1 MASNNTRFLI
11 IPEIELDGDHIV
23 SVTNSSDEREE
34 AGPITEQ
41 PGAPPT
47 GGPPG
52 SELMPG
58 GDIKLTLSGV
68 PEGPHRANTV
78 RVTLPATIDEGRFGW
93 LRDGDS
99 ALQMRQSMRVLGRL
113 PAIVDYNDL
122 SGSYPYSVRPRAL
135 ALNNG
140 NLLCAWMTSDN
151 APSNPSMGFAIKM
164 ATASA
169 DYTWSAITSP
179 SPLGRHSPISLQI
192 GGFGMDQYPDTD
204 EIVLCQVENGVGMR
218 SMYTHV
224 SEDDGATWIER
235 RRLYFTEDL
244 VLSSGGFT
252 DLNAIEDVDIQV
264 LPNGRLVALV
274 LTQSAAWSLVSN
286 DRGRTWAVGALVE
299 DWRLRGASTGP
310 SASLA
315 TMRNGFVLGVIARE
329 DIVALENTGEHFC
342 YGTFDGQT
350 WSSKADFTPNSG
362 ATSASVVMRPD
373 GYPAVYT
380 AIHQTTPAPL
390 YRDWLAAQEGF
401 VRDLDLNL
409 AVTDF
414 DGTRDAFHII
424 ESAPAGALG
433 NADFQG
439 FEGLDTV
446 LWRGQIVLL
455 ASVQVMDPGFIS
467 SSILLYRA
475 FHWQPIQERLDDVNG
490 DPGWSAQGHIYN
502 RTWEP
507 YAVAPYF
514 GWVGVGVGT
523 DAVADVT
530 ASADDGGYTDFIT
543 AANTRYYE
551 DTSLTG
557 TISGHGA
564 ALRFVVRAFSGGSTI
579 ADAIALRLVLSD
591 HPLSIDV
598 SFRLS
603 YAAPNMRLEVFDNH
617 AAVSLGL
624 FVYVR
629 SATPSLGNF
638 IEVLATISS
647 GRVLNVYCR
656 QHDPAIDPEFDVPY
670 DNPVLGKTLTTASGT
685 TDSLQFGN
693 LAVGTGSSHWKTV
706 QLQRITGGDPSLVVQ
721 NIFFEDTDSAAVS
734 SGVVPSAPSL
744 VDSGLHNDMRTS
756 QLTAVPSQYITGNVR
771 ATFRG
776 EATLTG
782 NYGYETAYSYERENL
797 LDGPVAQ
804 EWRSSEDVA
813 GLSDDIEILIDA
825 DPGAAPGAENLQY
838 KPTGLAV
845 FGRNWNTMRIQMNDT
860 DSWGAPRVDV
870 LYSTPNDPLSG
881 SADRMTHMWS
891 NDAALF
897 TSTVAG
903 RQLVCINTVTANGPW
918 RAHQFRS
925 QETGP
930 WYYLMLIDTGGSD
943 ASNRKIYKILD
954 NDEGKLTLDGDPGA
968 DGFSSGVNFDIFSDR
983 FAVELG
989 PRHSVLDT
997 AYRYI
1002 KITIYGVNH
1011 RDDDE
1016 QFQRVGRFV
1025 LGYAHD
1031 MSGPMFDWGW
1041 SRNESSGSS
1050 IATGTNGVRYATRNH
1065 SPRRKFQ
1072 ARYRMLRAPLE
1083 ADEVTGSPLTSWRN
1097 PGDSWF
1103 FGGGGSPKT
1112 WGHVVDILRRLEMDG
1127 RRAALV
1133 WDGDRAV
1140 DIGSTSDVVQTAADP
1155 MELLMVRVTNVG
1167 NMQHIGY
1174 EGQDKNLAGGT
1185 ECKPTPMMQQTYT
1198 FEEDF

>member
-11 IPEIELDGDHIV
+11 IPDIEIDGDHIV

-41 PGAPPT
+41 PVAPDT
-47 GGPPG
+47 G
-52 SELMPG
+52 SLPG
-58 GDIKLTLSGV
+58 GDIRLTLSGV
-68 PEGPHRANTV
+68 PDGPHRDNTV
-78 RVTLPATIDEGRFGW
+78 RVTFPSTVDNGRFGW
-93 LRDGDS
+93 VRDEDLD
-99 ALQMRQSMRVLGRL
+99 LQMRQSMRVLGRL
-113 PAIVDYNDL
+113 PALVDENSTPATY
-122 SGSYPYSVRPRAL
+122 SYFVRPRAL
-135 ALNNG
+135 PLNNG
-140 NLLCAWMTSDN
+140 DLFCTWLTATL
-151 APSNPSMGFAIKM
+151 PPTQQGFGANIKT
-164 ATASA
+164 ATLSA
-169 DYTWSAITSP
+169 DYTWSAVATASDLALSSISTGIT
-179 SPLGRHSPISLQI
+179 GY
-192 GGFGMDQYPDTD
+192 GMVQYPDTD
-204 EIVLCQVENGVGMR
+204 EIVLTKVERNSGGSPRVMV
-218 SMYTHV
+218 TFV
-224 SEDDGATWIER
+224 SEDNGATWIER
-235 RRLYFTEDL
+235 RRNLFSAPDL
-244 VLSSGGFT
+244 ILSESGTT
-252 DLNAIEDVDIQV
+252 DNSQLIDVD
-264 LPNGRLVALV
+264 LDLTDNGRLVALLV
-274 LTQSAAWSLVSN
+274 TQEMAWSLTSD
-286 DRGRTWAVGALVE
+286 DRGRTWVVASLIE
-299 DWRLRGASTGP
+299 DWSGAAGGGTVWGATASLTRLRNGLILAAISRPHTTG
-310 SASLA
+310 
-315 TMRNGFVLGVIARE
+315 
-329 DIVALENTGEHFC
+329 GELSGIYFL
-342 YGTFDGQT
+342 YSTFDGQSWGT
-350 WSSKADFTPNSG
+350 KESFG
-362 ATSASVVMRPD
+362 GTSQGSTAAAVAIRPD
-373 GYPAVYT
+373 GYPVVYST
-380 AIHQTTPAPL
+380 LHHTETGPDV
-390 YRDWLAAQEGF
+390 YRDWLAVQNSGL
-401 VRDLDLNL
+401 RDLSLDLS
-409 AVTDF
+409 D
-414 DGTRDAFHII
+414 DDAFTNTTEAFHTFV
-424 ESAPAGALG
+424 SSPSGDLDATPV
-433 NADFQG
+433 FQG
-439 FEGLDTV
+439 FEGIDV
-446 LWRGQIVLL
+446 ANWRGQIVLI
-455 ASVQVMDPGFIS
+455 AAVQFMNPTFDETN
-467 SSILLYRA
+467 ILLYRT
-475 FHWQPIQERLDDVNG
+475 FHWQPLQEKLDDVDNV
-490 DPGWSAQGHIYN
+490 PGTPADGMVYN
-502 RTWEP
+502 HTWEP
-507 YAVAPYF
+507 YAAAPDF
-514 GWVGVGVGT
+514 SWTGVGAGT
-523 DAVADVT
+523 NGKTAVSGGAT
-530 ASADDGGYTDFIT
+530 DDGGYTEFIT
-543 AANTRYYE
+543 VANTRYFE
-551 DTSLTG
+551 ETALPDSLTTRG
-557 TISGHGA
+557 CA
-564 ALRFVVRAFSGGSTI
+564 FRFVVRYVSGGDSTKDSI
-579 ADAIALRLVLSD
+579 AFRIFLSD
-591 HPLSIDV
+591 GANSFDL

-603 YAAPNMRLEVFDNH
+603 QAAAVTTLNVLDNH
-617 AAVSLGL
+617 LGASIGSQT
-624 FVYVR
+624 YTETG
-629 SATPSLGNF
+629 TPTLGNF
-638 IEVLATISS
+638 IEVVAVVESDALTAFS
-647 GRVLNVYCR
+647 R
-656 QHDPAIDPEFDVPY
+656 QHEPTPDPEFDVGY
-670 DNPVLGKTLTTASGT
+670 DAVVSNVALTIASGAT
-685 TDSLQFGN
+685 EAIRFGN
-693 LAVGTGSSHWKTV
+693 QASDTATSDWKTV
-706 QLQRITGGDPSLVVQ
+706 QLQREDGGSPSLFQ
-721 NIFFEDTDSAAVS
+721 RTLSFEDEDSNEIPATTSAVDLQ
-734 SGVVPSAPSL
+734 SAIF
-744 VDSGLHNDMRTS
+744 DAGLLNYMRTS
-756 QLTAVPSQYITGNVR
+756 QLTAHPAQYITGNVS

-782 NYGYETAYSYERENL
+782 NYGYETAYSYARENL

-813 GLSDDIEILIDA
+813 GLSDDIEILID
-825 DPGAAPGAENLQY
+825 GGSNLQY

-1083 ADEVTGSPLTSWRN
+1083 ADEVTGSPLTSWRS

-1140 DIGSTSDVVQTAADP
+1140 DIGSTSAVVQTAADP